1 MRFEGNVSI
10 RASRDRVWRFL
21 TDPEAVSKCAP
32 GLENLEIVEPGRKF
46 RATTSVGFGSVR
58 VRFVNDVEWVEMDAP
73 NLARMKVHGSARGSG
88 VDAETSMTL
97 TDARDSGTD
106 LAWTAD
112 VRVVGAV
119 ASLAARLMRSV
130 TGKLTSRFFGEV
142 RRRIETKSPRP
153 RR

>member
-10 RASRDRVWRFL
+10 RAPREKVWSFL

-32 GLENLEIVEPGRKF
+32 GLERLEIVEPGRRF

-73 NLARMKVHGSARGSG
+73 NLARMRAHGSAPGSA
-88 VDAETSMTL
+88 VDAKTSMTL
-97 TDARDSGTD
+97 TDGPDGGTD

-112 VRVVGAV
+112 VSLAGSV
-119 ASLAARLMRSV
+119 ASLAARLMGSV
-130 TGKLTSRFFGEV
+130 TRKLTSRFFQKV
-142 RRRIETKSPRP
+142 RRKIESKSRRPPR
-153 RR
+153 